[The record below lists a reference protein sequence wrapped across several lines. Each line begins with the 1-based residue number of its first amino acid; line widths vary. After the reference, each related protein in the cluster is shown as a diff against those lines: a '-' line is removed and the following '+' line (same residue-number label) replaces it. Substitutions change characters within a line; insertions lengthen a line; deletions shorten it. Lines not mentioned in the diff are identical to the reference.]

1 MSIKGWITV
10 DAKKS
15 LKPTLHMVQ
24 IPRDDWCDEFTD
36 TERRIFLLLS
46 SVFPK
51 GLTAGHIAD
60 RLNKDREQQIVTGKR
75 PEAVEWPVLEASDVG
90 DLFYGDKEDVSDEL
104 MPYVVPVNPTHRPK
118 RWRVKATED
127 E

>member
-1 MSIKGWITV
+1 MSNKGWSVVTV
-10 DAKKS
+10 KRKPE
-15 LKPTLHMVQ
+15 KPTLHMVQ
-24 IPRDDWCDEFTD
+24 IPRNDWCDEFTD

-51 GLTAGHIAD
+51 GLTAEKIASH
-60 RLNKDREQQIVTGKR
+60 LN
-75 PEAVEWPVLEASDVG
+75 AAAEWPVLTASDVG

-104 MPYVVPVNPTHRPK
+104 MPYVVPINPTVRPK
-118 RWRVKATED
+118 RWRVRATED